1 VRSCKTWRRCSPPE
15 FISSPLPR
23 PLKTGESVKIE
34 DVFRKLK
41 PLAERDMDIL
51 WQEYILADAK
61 VRKNIEAVL
70 RLLLARNLRETFE
83 GREILLEPPPQDL
96 ARGEYPLGTVY
107 YGSKPI
113 CVFGLRE
120 KEWIQH
126 VGIFG
131 RSGSGKTNVAFLV
144 VMNLLRHGKP
154 FMIFD
159 WKRNY
164 RDLLRVFPDRF
175 LIFTVGR
182 AVSPFYFNPL
192 KPPGS
197 CPATVWLKKI
207 IEILCHAYFL
217 GEGVAYLF
225 QKAIDSVYRE
235 FGVYEGSGYY
245 PTLADVRDWLES
257 YQAKGRESAWMD
269 SAMRA
274 VGVLCFGEVGKVLNS
289 RVEMPLEELLERN
302 VILELDALTN
312 SDKTFLIES
321 LLLWLH
327 HYRLGQAEKEVFKHA
342 VIIEEAH
349 HILMRK
355 KQEVMGEEAVTDI
368 ILREIRELGEAVILI
383 DQHPSL
389 ISKPAL
395 GNTYCTVAMN
405 LKHRADVAMMA
416 DSLLLDAERTRYLG
430 KLNVGEAMVKL
441 QGRWLEPF
449 LVRFPL
455 VKVRKG
461 SVSDEDVAKAMKAW
475 MEAFMPREK
484 LLDRISQASRD
495 FRPFRTEEK
504 PQEDKPKNLGVSA
517 LELKALQ
524 DLVEVGFSSTWER
537 YERLGLNAYQGN
549 KLRQSLLEKGLIEVK
564 DLATPTGRIK
574 YWVLTD
580 KAREVLRQAGI
591 NPNSSH
597 RKGGP
602 EHAYWQRRIALAL
615 RELGYRVTEEY
626 PIGGGRSID
635 LVAVKDG
642 VRIAIEVE
650 TGKSEVVHN
659 LRKALD
665 AGFDRVVCVV
675 LDEKLVEKIAEK
687 AKRLIDSDLVTVI
700 PTKDL
705 FGRLEKVIP

>member
-1 VRSCKTWRRCSPPE
+1 VRSCETWRRCSPPE

-70 RLLLARNLRETFE
+70 RIVLARNLRETFE

-164 RDLLRVFPDRF
+164 RDLLRVFPDR
-175 LIFTVGR
+175 LLVFTVGR

-225 QKAIDSVYRE
+225 QKAIDSVYRK
-235 FGVYEGSGYY
+235 FGVYEGSGHY
-245 PTLADVRDWLES
+245 PTLADVRDWLEG

-327 HYRLGQAEKEVFKHA
+327 HYRLGETEKEVFKHA

-461 SVSDEDVAKAMKAW
+461 SVSDEDVAQAMKAW
-475 MEAFMPREK
+475 MEAFMPREEP
-484 LLDRISQASRD
+484 LGRISQASRD
-495 FRPFRTEEK
+495 FRPFRAVEK

-524 DLVEVGFSSTWER
+524 DLVEVGFSSTSER

-564 DLATPTGRIK
+564 DLATPSGRIK

-591 NPNSSH
+591 NPNPSR

-642 VRIAIEVE
+642 IRIAIEVE
-650 TGKSEVVHN
+650 TGKSEVVYN
-659 LRKALD
+659 LRKALE

-675 LDEKLVEKIAEK
+675 LDDRLVKKIEEK
-687 AKRLIDSDLVTVI
+687 ARIVLNPSSFRVMF
-700 PTKDL
+700 TKELPDRIEEV
-705 FGRLEKVIP
+705 FP